1 MSVEIQATTPLML
14 QYQAIKRNFPD
25 SLLLF
30 QVGDFY
36 ELFYEDAKKAAAF
49 LAITLTARGKN
60 NGDPIP
66 LCGVPVHA
74 AEFYIAKLIKGG
86 FKVAL
91 CNQLEPATPG
101 KVVERGV
108 AQVFT
113 PGTLTDAKLLDEK
126 SASYLFSF
134 FPMANQWGLLF
145 AELMTAQLFAT
156 ILPAA
161 ADKTLQAEL
170 GRFCPDE
177 IIIPSQK
184 VANSFGAYFSQ
195 LGFYTTVAPYNDAV
209 CSEATVWMQQQF
221 TPDLQAQ
228 IKKYSAVESAL
239 NLFHGYIK
247 KNQESSLSLFNQFTY
262 YQPEDFLMLD
272 AATQRNLELVKNM
285 NDGSRKNSL
294 YEHLDHAVTAMGSRT
309 LKKWILRPLVKK
321 EAIIARQEVVQKFV
335 QDIML
340 SHAVKKQLSEIGDLE
355 RIVGRIML
363 RRAALHDFN
372 ALAHALT
379 MVPLLKNELINRPE
393 SIYLQRFAQQI
404 GNFSELQSLL
414 VAAFNTDTTREWI
427 IKTGFNQQLDHLRS
441 LIDDQTVILTQ
452 LEQREQQKTGIN
464 SLKVRYNHI
473 HGYYIEVTKAN
484 THLIPDYFIRSQ
496 SLVAKDRFTTVE
508 LKSIEA
514 DVLIAKNQ
522 INQLEREIFEQVK
535 RDVMHFGAELRKLA
549 FLLAHLDA
557 LFGLSQ
563 VAYQLGYIRPVLSD
577 GTCIEIVNGKHPIIA
592 QRLLHSFIANSTFLK
607 NENFFWIL
615 TGPNMGGKST
625 YLRQVALITLMA
637 QIGSFVPADSAIIS
651 LRDRIFTRIG
661 AGDNVAEGRSTFLV
675 EMEETAII
683 CEQATEKSLIILD
696 EIGRGTSTFDGL
708 AIAQAVIEYLYTT
721 VKAPCL
727 FATHY
732 HELTT
737 LHEDFSAIEC
747 HYAASK
753 KTQEGILLLHK
764 IEKGVAD
771 GSFGVEV
778 AKFAGLPHSVIRRS
792 QEILELLE
800 NAENKYKNCDYDEP
814 ETNLPKTN
822 LKDSELS
829 QLRRENKNLIDQ
841 VVYLENTLL
850 MSTRVTNIIGEV
862 DYNNLSPK
870 KAFDILWQLK
880 EEG

>member
-1 MSVEIQATTPLML
+1 MSVEIQATTPLMM

-25 SLLLF
+25 ALLLF

-36 ELFYEDAKKAAAF
+36 EFFYDDAKKAAAF

-74 AEFYIAKLIKGG
+74 AEFYIAKLVKGG

-101 KVVERGV
+101 RVVERGV

-134 FPMANQWGLLF
+134 FPVQNQWGLLF

-156 ILPAA
+156 VLPAI

-177 IIIPSQK
+177 IIIPSHK
-184 VANSFGAYFSQ
+184 YAALFESYFSK
-195 LGFYTTVAPYNDAV
+195 LGFYTTTSNYDAV
-209 CSEATVWMQQQF
+209 KCQEAQLWVQQQF
-221 TPDLQAQ
+221 SPDMQLH
-228 IKKYSAVESAL
+228 IKKYDVVESAL

-247 KNQESSLSLFNQFTY
+247 KNQEASLPLFNQFTL
-262 YQPEDFLMLD
+262 YQPEDFLMID

-285 NDGSRKNSL
+285 HDGSRKNSL
-294 YEHLDHAVTAMGSRT
+294 YEHLDHAITAMGSRT
-309 LKKWILRPLVKK
+309 IKKWIVRPLVKK
-321 EAIIARQEVVQKFV
+321 ETIVARQEVIQKFV
-335 QDIML
+335 NDIIL
-340 SHAVKKQLSEIGDLE
+340 AHAVKKNLAEIGDLE

-363 RRAALHDFN
+363 RRATLHDFN

-379 MVPLLKNELINRPE
+379 VIPFLRSELLQCFDSPI
-393 SIYLQRFAQQI
+393 LQRYAQQL
-404 GNFSELQSLL
+404 GSFSELHGLL
-414 VAAFNTDTTREWI
+414 AMAFNTDTAREWT
-427 IKTGFNQQLDHLRS
+427 IKAGFNQQLDHLRT
-441 LIDDQTVILTQ
+441 LIDSQTVILNQ
-452 LEQREQQKTGIN
+452 LEQREQQKTGIS

-473 HGYYIEVTKAN
+473 HGYYIEITKAN
-484 THLIPDYFIRSQ
+484 SHLIPDYFIRSQ
-496 SLVAKDRFTTVE
+496 SLVGKDRFTTVE

-514 DVLIAKNQ
+514 EVLIAKNQ
-522 INQLEREIFEQVK
+522 IDQLEREIFEQVK
-535 RDVMHFGAELRKLA
+535 RDVMQYGSDLRKLA
-549 FLLAHLDA
+549 FVLAHLDA

-563 VAYQLGYIRPVLSD
+563 VAYQLGYVRPRI
-577 GTCIEIVNGKHPIIA
+577 GEGAGIEINNGKHPIIA
-592 QRLLHSFIANSTFLK
+592 RELAHRFIANSTFLTQ
-607 NENFFWIL
+607 ENYFWVI

-637 QIGSFVPADSAIIS
+637 QIGSFVPADSATIS
-651 LRDRIFTRIG
+651 IRDRIFTRVG
-661 AGDNVAEGRSTFLV
+661 AGDNVAEGKSTFLI

-683 CEQATEKSLIILD
+683 CEQATENSLIILD
-696 EIGRGTSTFDGL
+696 ELGRGTSTFDGL
-708 AIAQAVIEYLYTT
+708 AIAQAVVEYLYSS

-732 HELTT
+732 HELTA
-737 LHEDFSAIEC
+737 LKEDLPALEC

-753 KTQEGILLLHK
+753 RMAEGILLLHK

-778 AKFAGLPHSVIRRS
+778 AKFAGLPHTVIRRA
-792 QEILELLE
+792 QEILDLLE
-800 NAENKYKNCDYDEP
+800 RSETSHTNIHNNKPKFISQDCDIV
-814 ETNLPKTN
+814 
-822 LKDSELS
+822 
-829 QLRRENKNLIDQ
+829 RENKRLLDRIIQ
-841 VVYLENTLL
+841 LEQALL
-850 MSTRVTNIIGEV
+850 SSKRILTFIETV
-862 DYNNLSPK
+862 DYNDLSPK
-870 KAFDILWQLK
+870 KAFDILWQIK
-880 EEG
+880 ENS